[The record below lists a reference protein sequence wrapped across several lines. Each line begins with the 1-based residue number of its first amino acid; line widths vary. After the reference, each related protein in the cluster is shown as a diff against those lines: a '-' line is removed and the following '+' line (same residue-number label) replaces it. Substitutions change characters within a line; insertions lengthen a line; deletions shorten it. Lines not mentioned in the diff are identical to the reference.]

1 MCKICICLI
10 VGIVD
15 HLVQLKGIDINMK
28 DDSGKTILLNM
39 IAGQQHFPDTLI
51 EEVKNLV
58 EKCDANPN
66 VKDNEGRNILHHL
79 AQAVP
84 KDEDGNCIGDMKQ
97 ILNLVKYFIC
107 KGIDVFETD
116 LKDCIPLVHAFQ
128 NDIQASGKTRNF
140 DLIYY
145 LLDEMLQRTGIDAS
159 IHLNPS
165 NVQNICKEVLETFVT
180 KIKLIDIL
188 EHVTIY
194 EKIRKLMKILWSLHL
209 LVDHD
214 FLEKV
219 DESSEGLTTF
229 GKMCCQYTNSQIP
242 KDSQIDGDMLW
253 SKYNDI
259 LKQYIE
265 DYSPKFNVKNSTNI
279 KHFSALLTFS
289 KFPEDSF
296 LGFKTVLD
304 KTIDN
309 NVDVMDSSEQTSLLN
324 LIRSKNLEQ
333 VKALISKGAD
343 INRMRITKDSKTDV
357 KRVLPIQVA
366 LDVGDRD
373 LFEYLVDAGANID
386 TFLLTGTS
394 LILKAVAKCAQNKTR
409 QNLHLIK
416 KIIEIDKSMVNSVG
430 KFGFTP
436 IHAAVNFGRD
446 DADQSLDLETFLIK
460 SGADVN
466 CLDDYNR
473 TPLHYAFTSLENK
486 EDTSPSDPIQIV
498 SVLVDAMN
506 GRSIHQKDIYGC
518 TALHYASQRGATVC
532 SLLLIQRGKTPKL
545 PHFDFSIF
553 SAFRGSN

>member
-1 MCKICICLI
+1 MWNMYLYLI

-28 DDSGKTILLNM
+28 DDSGKTILMNM
-39 IAGQQHFPDTLI
+39 IAGQHFPDTLI

-66 VKDNEGRNILHHL
+66 VIDNEGQNILHHL

-97 ILNLVKYFIC
+97 ILHLVKYFIS
-107 KGIDVFETD
+107 KRVDVFEAD
-116 LKDCIPLVHAFQ
+116 VKNCIPLVYALQ
-128 NDIQASGKTRNF
+128 NDFQASGKTRSF
-140 DLIYY
+140 ELIYY
-145 LLDEMLQRTGIDAS
+145 LLDEMLQRAEINPS
-159 IHLNPS
+159 VHLNPS

-180 KIKLIDIL
+180 KIKLMDIL
-188 EHVTIY
+188 EYVNIN
-194 EKIRKLMKILWSLHL
+194 EQIRKLMKILWNQSY
-209 LVDHD
+209 D

-219 DESSEGLTTF
+219 DENSEGLTTF
-229 GKMCCQYTNSQIP
+229 GKMCCQYTKSKIP
-242 KDSQIDGDMLW
+242 KESQMDGDMLW

-259 LKQYIE
+259 LEQYIE
-265 DYSPKFNVKNSTNI
+265 DYAPKFNVKNSKNM

-296 LGFKTVLD
+296 LGFKTILD
-304 KTIDN
+304 RTK
-309 NVDVMDSSEQTSLLN
+309 NVDVMDSCEQTSLLH
-324 LIRSKNLEQ
+324 LIRSKNLVQ
-333 VKALISKGAD
+333 VKALILKGAE
-343 INRMRITKDSKTDV
+343 INRMRILKDSKTEV
-357 KRVLPIQVA
+357 KKVLPIQVA

-373 LFEYLVDAGANID
+373 LFEYLVDAGASID
-386 TFLLTGTS
+386 TFHLTGSS
-394 LILKAVAKCAQNKTR
+394 LILKAVVKCAQDKTR
-409 QNLHLIK
+409 QNLHLVK
-416 KIIEIDKSMVNSVG
+416 KIIQNTKSMVNSVG
-430 KFGFTP
+430 KYGFTP

-486 EDTSPSDPIQIV
+486 EETSPSDPIQIV
-498 SVLVDAMN
+498 SVLVEAMN
-506 GRSIHQKDIYGC
+506 DRSIHQKDIYGC

-532 SLLLIQRGKTPKL
+532 SLLLIQRGKTPELKI
-545 PHFDFSIF
+545 FDFNLSIF
-553 SAFRGSN
+553 YIFRGCN